1 MNTTQLYSPGA
12 GRRTVLLANLALLA
26 AYVIAGR
33 LGLLLALPPGYASPI
48 FLPAGIAL
56 AACAVGGMR
65 LLPAVALGSLCVNL
79 VPAWQGFGG
88 ITTAAVLGALSTGA
102 GATLQAWVGARL
114 FRRHIDPALG
124 SGRDVVR
131 FILLAAS
138 VTVISCTVSLSG
150 MLLAG
155 VLRSD
160 GLVGDWLAWWM
171 GDTIGVLLAAP
182 LTWIAIG
189 RPRALWERRRMLVG
203 LPLVLS
209 AAAFIAIYVQA
220 DKWESNQQLQ
230 TFRLKAQQ
238 TGDLLQAQFSE
249 HERFIYAMAKAL
261 NDPRRTLGADDFSN
275 LAHGYLD
282 QRPELL
288 SMGWLMPVAGADRG
302 AFESWARQHVAPS
315 FEIRERSLTGA
326 LRRSAPRPRYFPVT
340 FVEPAEGRDYVGL
353 DFLSED
359 QRRAALERAIQS
371 GQPTA
376 TAPLQFA
383 RTLPGH
389 GVLLLQTVYPNN
401 AQHQPVG
408 SLLIALQFD
417 AYLDQA
423 LKRSEFEHF
432 LVRFEDM
439 DDETP
444 GRTLR
449 DSLQRAPAAG
459 DFQHQLH
466 FGGRIYELTLAPTP
480 AYLQQQ
486 RGWQSWTVLTCGLL
500 LTGLLGTLMLLIS
513 GERARIQA
521 QVKDSTARLR
531 EREARLQAILNKA
544 ADAILTID
552 GDGLLMSANAA
563 AGRLFGYTPEQMT
576 RLRLERLIPVGVG
589 EADGLDAAGLLR
601 MIACGVTHDYTLT
614 GWRSDGSEFPLAIS
628 VSEVELPDEH
638 LFVAI
643 LHDLTEQ
650 RMAQERIHRLAHHDT
665 LTGLDN
671 RLSLNL
677 RLEQLL
683 AQTRRA
689 HGAAA
694 VLFIDLDHFKKIN
707 DTHGHQTGDLLLV
720 AVAQRL
726 RELLREVD
734 IIARLGGDEF
744 IVVASGGVT
753 PDDVSNIAVRIV
765 ESLTAPYD
773 LEGKSIHSGAS
784 VGVAMFPS
792 DGEDGSTLMR
802 HADTAMYAA
811 KSQGRG
817 NFQFFSAEMNVATHE
832 RLMLENRLWQ
842 ALEQD
847 EFELYLQPQVE
858 LATQRIIG
866 AEALLRWH
874 HPELG
879 MVGPDRFIPIAE
891 ESGLILPLGDW
902 VLKRATGL
910 LAAWRGT
917 PLAHLR
923 LAVNLSA
930 RQCHGAGL
938 LPHLDHLL
946 ASQGIDP
953 ALLELEITESAAM
966 QDPERSRALLVE
978 LRSRGIKVAIDDF
991 GTGYSS
997 LSYLKLFDID
1007 RIKIDRGFVKDI
1019 ETDPDD
1025 AVIVAATIAL
1035 AHSLGLGVVAEGVET
1050 EAQRDFLRAKQCDE
1064 AQGYLFARP
1073 MPAAQFEAMA
1083 AEESQRD
1090 RSIQPARLER
1100 SARAAT

>member
-1 MNTTQLYSPGA
+1 MNITQPHSPAAGA
-12 GRRTVLLANLALLA
+12 RQVALASLALLA
-26 AYVIAGR
+26 AYVVTGR

-56 AACAVGGMR
+56 ASCVVGGMR
-65 LLPAVALGSLCVNL
+65 LLPAVALGSLGVNL
-79 VPAWQGFGG
+79 IYPWLSATG
-88 ITTAAVLGALSTGA
+88 IAPPAVLGALSAAA
-102 GATLQAWVGARL
+102 GAALQAWLGAAL
-114 FRRHIDPALG
+114 FRRYIDPALG

-131 FILLAAS
+131 FVLLAAG
-138 VTVISCTVSLSG
+138 VTVTSCTVSLSG

-155 VLRSD
+155 VLQWDS
-160 GLVGDWLAWWM
+160 LVADWLAWWM
-171 GDTIGVLLAAP
+171 GDTIGILLAAP
-182 LTWIAIG
+182 LTWIVIG
-189 RPRALWERRRMLVG
+189 RPRALWERRRLLVG

-249 HERFIYAMAKAL
+249 HERFIFAMAKAL
-261 NDPRRTLGADDFSN
+261 NDPRRVLSADDFSN

-288 SMGWLMPVAGADRG
+288 SMGWLMPVPGPERAP
-302 AFESWARQHVAPS
+302 FEAWARAHVGPA
-315 FEIRERSLTGA
+315 FEIRERSLAGTF
-326 LRRSAPRPRYFPVT
+326 RPAGQRARYFPVT
-340 FVEPAEGRDYVGL
+340 FVEPAEARDYVGL

-359 QRRAALERAIQS
+359 LRRAALERAIQS

-376 TAPLQFA
+376 TAPLQFT
-383 RTLPGH
+383 RTLPGY
-389 GVLLLQTVYPNN
+389 GLLLLQTVYP
-401 AQHQPVG
+401 ASVTHQAVG

-432 LVRFEDM
+432 LVRFEDL
-439 DDETP
+439 DDDTP
-444 GRTLR
+444 GRAVR
-449 DSLQRAPAAG
+449 DTLQRAPAPG

-486 RGWQSWTVLTCGLL
+486 RGWQSWTVLTGGLL
-500 LTGLLGTLMLLIS
+500 LTGLLGTLMMLIS

-576 RLRLERLIPVGVG
+576 RLRLERLVPVGVG

-650 RMAQERIHRLAHHDT
+650 RVAQERIHRLAHHDT

-689 HGAAA
+689 HGTAA

-720 AVAQRL
+720 AVAERL
-726 RELLREVD
+726 RELMREVD

-744 IVVASGGVT
+744 IVVTSGTVT
-753 PDDVSNIAVRIV
+753 PDEVTHIAVRIV
-765 ESLTAPYD
+765 DSLTAPYP
-773 LEGKSIHSGAS
+773 LEGKTVHSGAS

-792 DGEDGSTLMR
+792 DGDDGGTLMR

-811 KSQGRG
+811 KGQGRG
-817 NFQFFSAEMNVATHE
+817 NFQFFSAAMNVATHE
-832 RLMLENRLWQ
+832 RLLLENRLWQ
-842 ALEQD
+842 ALEHD

-858 LATQRIIG
+858 LATRRVIG

-891 ESGLILPLGDW
+891 ESGLILPLGEW
-902 VLKRATGL
+902 VLRRATGL

-917 PLAHLR
+917 PLAALR

-938 LPHLDHLL
+938 LPLLDHLL
-946 ASQGIDP
+946 ASQGVDP

-1035 AHSLGLGVVAEGVET
+1035 AHSLGLAVVAEGVET
-1050 EAQRDFLRAKQCDE
+1050 EAQREFLRAKQCDE

-1073 MPAAQFEAMA
+1073 MPVARFEQMVEAGRASAA
-1083 AEESQRD
+1083 
-1090 RSIQPARLER
+1090 
-1100 SARAAT
+1100 

>member
-1 MNTTQLYSPGA
+1 MNNRSGSLRSLVLANVG
-12 GRRTVLLANLALLA
+12 LLAL
-26 AYVIAGR
+26 YFGSGR

-48 FLPAGIAL
+48 FLPAGLAL
-56 AACAVGGMR
+56 ACCVTGGAR
-65 LLPAVALGSLCVNL
+65 LLPAVALGALAVNL
-79 VPAWQGFGG
+79 VYPFLSAGG
-88 ITTAAVLGALSTGA
+88 VDAAALAGACCAAL
-102 GATLQAWVGARL
+102 GATLQAWAGSTL
-114 FRRHIDPALG
+114 FRRHIDPAIG

-131 FILLAAS
+131 FILLAAG
-138 VTVISCTVSLSG
+138 VTVISSTVSLTG
-150 MLLAG
+150 MGLLG
-155 VLRSD
+155 ILRWNT
-160 GLVGDWLAWWM
+160 LILDWLAWWM
-171 GDTIGVLLAAP
+171 GDTIGILLAAP
-182 LTWIAIG
+182 LTWIVIG
-189 RPRALWERRRMLVG
+189 RPRALWSRRRLLVG
-203 LPLVLS
+203 LPLLLS
-209 AAAFIAIYVQA
+209 AAAFIAIYLQA
-220 DKWESNQQLQ
+220 DRWENNQQLQ

-261 NDPRRTLGADDFSN
+261 NDPRRTLSADDFSN

-288 SMGWLMPVAGADRG
+288 SMAWLTPVAGNERA
-302 AFESWARQHVAPS
+302 AFEAWGRAQVTPR
-315 FEIRERSLTGA
+315 FEIRQRGADGA
-326 LRRSAPRPRYFPVT
+326 LHGAARRERYFVAT
-340 FVEPAEGRDYVGL
+340 FIEPEQNRVYQGL
-353 DFLSED
+353 DFLSD
-359 QRRAALERAIQS
+359 PPRRDALERAIQS

-376 TAPLQFA
+376 TAPLQLI
-383 RTLPGH
+383 RTQASAG
-389 GVLLLQTVYPNN
+389 LLLMQTVYPNN
-401 AQHQPVG
+401 NRHQAIG
-408 SLLIALQFD
+408 SLLISMQFD

-423 LKRSEFEHF
+423 LKRSEFGHF
-432 LVRFEDM
+432 LIRFEDM
-439 DDETP
+439 DDDGP
-444 GRTLR
+444 RRLVR
-449 DSLQRAPAAG
+449 DSLQRTPEPG
-459 DFQHQLH
+459 DFQRQLH

-500 LTGLLGTLMLLIS
+500 LTGLLGTLMMLIS

-544 ADAILTID
+544 ADAILTVD
-552 GDGLLMSANAA
+552 GAGLLMSANAA
-563 AGRLFGYTPEQMT
+563 AGRLFGYAPDNMT
-576 RLRLERLIPVGVG
+576 ALPLDRLIPVGVG
-589 EADGLDAAGLLR
+589 DAAGLDAPGLLR
-601 MIACGVTHDYTLT
+601 MIACGVTHEYELT
-614 GWRSDGSEFPLAIS
+614 GWRSDGNEFPLAMS

-650 RMAQERIHRLAHHDT
+650 QLAQERIHRLAHHDT

-677 RLEQLL
+677 RLDQLL

-689 HGAAA
+689 HGNAA

-726 RELLREVD
+726 QELLREVD
-734 IIARLGGDEF
+734 TIARLGGDEF
-744 IVVASGGVT
+744 IVVTSGSVT
-753 PDDVSNIAVRIV
+753 PDEASNIAVRIV
-765 ESLTAPYD
+765 DSLGAPYQ
-773 LEGKSIHSGAS
+773 LQGKTVHSGAS

-792 DGEDGSTLMR
+792 DGEDGSTLLR
-802 HADTAMYAA
+802 HADTAMYVA

-817 NFQFFSAEMNVATHE
+817 NFQFFSAAMNSATHE
-832 RLMLENRLWQ
+832 RLLLENRLWQ
-842 ALEQD
+842 ALEQN
-847 EFELYLQPQVE
+847 EFELYLQPQIA
-858 LATQRIIG
+858 LASGRIIG

-902 VLKRATGL
+902 VLQRASHL
-910 LAAWRGT
+910 LAAWRT
-917 PLAHLR
+917 PGLAHLR

-938 LPHLDHLL
+938 LPHLDRLL
-946 ASQGIDP
+946 AAHGIDP

-966 QDPERSRALLVE
+966 QDPERSRALLVQ

-997 LSYLKLFDID
+997 LSYLKLFEID

-1019 ETDPDD
+1019 ETDPND

-1050 EAQRDFLRAKQCDE
+1050 QAQRDFLGAKQCDE

-1073 MPAAQFEAMA
+1073 MPVAQFEAMVRA
-1083 AEESQRD
+1083 AEQTGDAVS
-1090 RSIQPARLER
+1090 PA
-1100 SARAAT
+1100 SAPPAPGP

>member
-1 MNTTQLYSPGA
+1 MKLFGA
-12 GRRTVLLANLALLA
+12 LRLNNRSSRWLTLLSANLVLWAVYFLT
-26 AYVIAGR
+26 GR

-48 FLPAGIAL
+48 FLPAGLAL
-56 AACAVGGMR
+56 AACVVGGAR
-65 LLPAVALGSLCVNL
+65 LLPAVALGSLTVNL
-79 VPAWQGFGG
+79 VYPYLSPGGVSSHDVLAACAPAVG
-88 ITTAAVLGALSTGA
+88 AA
-102 GATLQAWVGARL
+102 LQAWVGSTL
-114 FRRHIDPALG
+114 FRRYIDQTIG

-131 FILLAAS
+131 FILLAAC
-138 VTVISCTVSLSG
+138 VTLVSSTVSVSG
-150 MLLAG
+150 LMAFGILQRDTIAT
-155 VLRSD
+155 
-160 GLVGDWLAWWM
+160 DWLAWWM
-171 GDTIGVLLAAP
+171 GDTIGILLAAP
-182 LTWIAIG
+182 LTWIFIG
-189 RPRALWERRRMLVG
+189 RPRALWARRRMLVG

-209 AAAFIAIYVQA
+209 AAAFIAIYLQA
-220 DKWESNQQLQ
+220 DRWESNQQMQ

-261 NDPRRTLGADDFSN
+261 NDPRRSINAEDFGN

-282 QRPELL
+282 QRPELM
-288 SMGWLMPVAGADRG
+288 SMAWLTPVAGSERG
-302 AFESWARQHVAPS
+302 AFEAWARQHVAPDYA
-315 FEIRERSLTGA
+315 IRERNDAGDFKTTGE
-326 LRRSAPRPRYFPVT
+326 RERYFVST
-340 FVEPAEGRDYVGL
+340 FIEPNVSRLYLGL
-353 DFLSED
+353 DFLHD
-359 QRRAALERAIQS
+359 PQRRAALERAIQS

-376 TAPLQFA
+376 TAPLQLVPGA
-383 RTLPGH
+383 RSTGL
-389 GVLLLQTVYPNN
+389 LLLQTVYPPNSP
-401 AQHQPVG
+401 HQAIG
-408 SLLIALQFD
+408 SLLISMQFD
-417 AYLDQA
+417 AYLNQA
-423 LKRSEFEHF
+423 LKRSEFPHF
-432 LVRFEDM
+432 LLRFEDT
-439 DDETP
+439 DDDGPRRVVQDT
-444 GRTLR
+444 
-449 DSLQRAPAAG
+449 LQRSVEEG
-459 DFQHQLH
+459 DFQRQLH

-500 LTGLLGTLMLLIS
+500 LTGLLGTLMMLIS

-521 QVKDSTARLR
+521 EVKDSTSRLR
-531 EREARLQAILNKA
+531 QREARLQAILNKA

-552 GDGLLMSANAA
+552 SNGALMSANAA
-563 AGRLFGYTPEQMT
+563 AGRLFGYAPEKMAALPLDT
-576 RLRLERLIPVGVG
+576 LIPVGVG
-589 EADGLDAAGLLR
+589 EAAGLDAAGLLR
-601 MIACGVTHDYTLT
+601 MIACGVTHEYELP
-614 GWRSDGSEFPLAIS
+614 GWRSDGSEFPLAMS

-650 RMAQERIHRLAHHDT
+650 HLAQERIHRLAHHDT
-665 LTGLDN
+665 LTGLAN

-683 AQTRRA
+683 AQTRR
-689 HGAAA
+689 GGGMAA

-707 DTHGHQTGDLLLV
+707 DTHGHETGDMLLI
-720 AVAQRL
+720 AVSQRL
-726 RELLREVD
+726 QELLREVD
-734 IIARLGGDEF
+734 TIARLGGDEF
-744 IVVASGGVT
+744 IVVTDGSVT
-753 PDDVSNIAVRIV
+753 PDDASNIAVRIV
-765 ESLTAPYD
+765 DALTAPYH
-773 LEGKSIHSGAS
+773 LNGKTVHSGAS
-784 VGVAMFPS
+784 VGVAMFPT
-792 DGEDGSTLMR
+792 DGEDAGTLMR

-817 NFQFFSAEMNVATHE
+817 NFQFFSEEMNSATHE

-842 ALEQD
+842 ALEQN

-902 VLKRATGL
+902 VLQRACTL
-910 LAAWRGT
+910 LHAWRAPG
-917 PLAHLR
+917 LSHLR

-930 RQCHGAGL
+930 RQCHGPGL
-938 LPHLDHLL
+938 LPHLDRMLH
-946 ASQGIDP
+946 SHGIDP

-966 QDPERSRALLVE
+966 QDPERSRALLIE

-997 LSYLKLFDID
+997 LSYLKLFEID

-1019 ETDPDD
+1019 ESDPDD

-1035 AHSLGLGVVAEGVET
+1035 AHSLGLEVIAEGVET
-1050 EAQRDFLRAKQCDE
+1050 QAQRDFLRAKQCDE

-1073 MPAAQFEAMA
+1073 MPVAQFEAMVLA
-1083 AEESQRD
+1083 AN
-1090 RSIQPARLER
+1090 
-1100 SARAAT
+1100 AAAA

>member
-1 MNTTQLYSPGA
+1 LNNRS
-12 GRRTVLLANLALLA
+12 GRWPILLLANLGLWA
-26 AYVIAGR
+26 AYFLAGR
-33 LGLLLALPPGYASPI
+33 LGLLLSLPPSYASPI
-48 FLPAGIAL
+48 FLPAGIGL
-56 AACAVGGMR
+56 AACVIGGSR
-65 LLPAVALGSLCVNL
+65 LLPAVAIGSLSVNL
-79 VPAWQGFGG
+79 VYPALSATG
-88 ITTAAVLGALSTGA
+88 ITPLALLAACAPAVGAA
-102 GATLQAWVGARL
+102 LQAWCGSVL
-114 FRRHIDPALG
+114 FRRYIDPAIG
-124 SGRDVVR
+124 SGRDVVG
-131 FILLAAS
+131 FILLAVS
-138 VTVISCTVSLSG
+138 VTVVSSTVSLAG
-150 MLLAG
+150 MAALGILSWSSIG
-155 VLRSD
+155 V
-160 GLVGDWLAWWM
+160 DWLAWWM
-171 GDTIGVLLAAP
+171 GDTIGILLAAP
-182 LTWIAIG
+182 LTWIVIG
-189 RPRALWERRRMLVG
+189 RPRALWARRRTLVG
-203 LPLVLS
+203 LPLLLS
-209 AAAFIAIYVQA
+209 AAAFIAIYLQA
-220 DKWESNQQLQ
+220 DRWENNQQLQ
-230 TFRLKAQQ
+230 AFRLKAQQ

-249 HERFIYAMAKAL
+249 HERFLFAMAKAL
-261 NDPRRTLGADDFSN
+261 NDPRRSLNADDFGN

-288 SMGWLMPVAGADRG
+288 SMAWLMPVEGAERPAFEAWARRSGATDFQIRQRVDAGAFLP
-302 AFESWARQHVAPS
+302 AEQ
-315 FEIRERSLTGA
+315 RERYFVSTFIEP
-326 LRRSAPRPRYFPVT
+326 LRSRAYL
-340 FVEPAEGRDYVGL
+340 GL
-353 DFLSED
+353 DFLHD
-359 QRRAALERAIQS
+359 PQRRAALERAIQS

-376 TAPLQFA
+376 TPPLQLISQ
-383 RTLPGH
+383 RSGPGL
-389 GVLLLQTVYPNN
+389 LLLQMVSPNN
-401 AQHQPVG
+401 NRRQAIG
-408 SLLIALQFD
+408 ALLISMQFD
-417 AYLDQA
+417 ANLEQA
-423 LKRSEFEHF
+423 LKRSEFGHF

-439 DDETP
+439 DDDSA
-444 GRTLR
+444 RSVVHDTLR
-449 DSLQRAPAAG
+449 RPATPA
-459 DFQHQLH
+459 DFQRQLH

-500 LTGLLGTLMLLIS
+500 LTGLLGALMMLIS
-513 GERARIQA
+513 GERARIQG

-552 GDGLLMSANAA
+552 GDGVLMSANAA
-563 AGRLFGYTPEQMT
+563 AGRLFGYAPEKMT
-576 RLRLERLIPVGVG
+576 ALKLDSLIPVGIG
-589 EADGLDAAGLLR
+589 EAAGLDAAGLLR
-601 MIACGVTHDYTLT
+601 MIACGVTHEYEIP
-614 GWRSDGSEFPLAIS
+614 GWRSDGSEFPLAMS

-650 RMAQERIHRLAHHDT
+650 HLAQEHIHRLAHHDT
-665 LTGLDN
+665 LTGLAN

-689 HGAAA
+689 GGAAA

-726 RELLREVD
+726 QELLREVD
-734 IIARLGGDEF
+734 TIARLGGDEF
-744 IVVASGGVT
+744 IVVTSGTVT
-753 PDDVSNIAVRIV
+753 PDEASNIAVRIV
-765 ESLTAPYD
+765 DALGAPYQ
-773 LEGKSIHSGAS
+773 LQGKTVHSGAS

-792 DGEDGSTLMR
+792 DGDDGSTLMR

-817 NFQFFSAEMNVATHE
+817 NFQFFSAAMNAATHE
-832 RLMLENRLWQ
+832 RLLLENRLWQ
-842 ALEQD
+842 ALEQN

-902 VLKRATGL
+902 VLQRACAM
-910 LAAWRGT
+910 LASWRT
-917 PLAHLR
+917 PELAHLR

-930 RQCHGAGL
+930 RQCHGPGL
-938 LPHLDHLL
+938 LPQLDRLL
-946 ASQGIDP
+946 QAHGIEP

-997 LSYLKLFDID
+997 LSYLKLFEID

-1019 ETDPDD
+1019 ESDPND

-1035 AHSLGLGVVAEGVET
+1035 AHSLGLAVVAEGVET

-1073 MPAAQFEAMA
+1073 MPVAQFEAMV
-1083 AEESQRD
+1083 
-1090 RSIQPARLER
+1090 RS
-1100 SARAAT
+1100 

>member
-1 MNTTQLYSPGA
+1 LNHRS
-12 GRRTVLLANLALLA
+12 GRWPLLLLANLGLWA
-26 AYVIAGR
+26 AYFLTGR
-33 LGLLLALPPGYASPI
+33 LGLLLSLPPSYASPI
-48 FLPAGIAL
+48 FLPAGIGL
-56 AACAVGGMR
+56 AACVIGGAR
-65 LLPAVALGSLCVNL
+65 LLPAVALGSLSVNL
-79 VPAWQGFGG
+79 VYPALSAAG
-88 ITTAAVLGALSTGA
+88 ITPLALLAACAPAVGAA
-102 GATLQAWVGARL
+102 LQAWCGSVL
-114 FRRHIDPALG
+114 FRRYIDPAIG
-124 SGRDVVR
+124 SGRDVVG
-131 FILLAAS
+131 FILLA
-138 VTVISCTVSLSG
+138 VTITVVSSTVSLAG
-150 MLLAG
+150 MG
-155 VLRSD
+155 VLGILSWSTI
-160 GLVGDWLAWWM
+160 GIDWLAWWM
-171 GDTIGVLLAAP
+171 GDTIGILLAAP
-182 LTWIAIG
+182 LTWIVIG
-189 RPRALWERRRMLVG
+189 RPRALWARRRTLVG
-203 LPLVLS
+203 LPLLLS
-209 AAAFIAIYVQA
+209 AAAFIAIYLQA
-220 DKWESNQQLQ
+220 DRWENNQQLQ
-230 TFRLKAQQ
+230 AFRLKAQQ

-249 HERFIYAMAKAL
+249 HERFLFAMAKAL
-261 NDPRRTLGADDFSN
+261 NDPRRALNADDFGN

-288 SMGWLMPVAGADRG
+288 SMAWLMPVEGAARPAFEAWARRSGAADFQIRQRVGAGAFVP
-302 AFESWARQHVAPS
+302 AEP
-315 FEIRERSLTGA
+315 RERYFVSTFIEP
-326 LRRSAPRPRYFPVT
+326 LRARAYL
-340 FVEPAEGRDYVGL
+340 GL
-353 DFLSED
+353 DFLHD
-359 QRRAALERAIQS
+359 PQRRAALERAIQS

-376 TAPLQFA
+376 TAPLQLISQRA
-383 RTLPGH
+383 GAGL
-389 GVLLLQTVYPNN
+389 LLLQMVYPNN
-401 AQHQPVG
+401 SPRQAIG
-408 SLLIALQFD
+408 ALLISMQFG
-417 AYLDQA
+417 ANLEQA
-423 LKRSEFEHF
+423 LKRSEFGHF

-439 DDETP
+439 DDDSA
-444 GRTLR
+444 RRVVHDTLR
-449 DSLQRAPAAG
+449 RPATPA
-459 DFQHQLH
+459 DFQRQLH

-500 LTGLLGTLMLLIS
+500 LTGLLGALMLLIS
-513 GERARIQA
+513 GERARIQG

-552 GDGLLMSANAA
+552 GDGVLMSANAA
-563 AGRLFGYTPEQMT
+563 AGRLFGYAPEKMT
-576 RLRLERLIPVGVG
+576 ALKLDSLLPVGVG
-589 EADGLDAAGLLR
+589 EAAGLDAAGLLR
-601 MIACGVTHDYTLT
+601 MIACGVTHEYEIP
-614 GWRSDGSEFPLAIS
+614 GWRSDGSEFPLAMS

-650 RMAQERIHRLAHHDT
+650 HLAQQHIHRLAHHDT
-665 LTGLDN
+665 LTGLAN

-689 HGAAA
+689 GGAAA

-726 RELLREVD
+726 QELLREVD
-734 IIARLGGDEF
+734 TIARLGGDEF
-744 IVVASGGVT
+744 IVVTSGTVT
-753 PDDVSNIAVRIV
+753 PDEASNIAVRIV
-765 ESLTAPYD
+765 DALGAPYQ
-773 LEGKSIHSGAS
+773 LQGKTVHSGAS

-792 DGEDGSTLMR
+792 DGDDGSTLMR

-817 NFQFFSAEMNVATHE
+817 NFQFFSAAMNAATHE
-832 RLMLENRLWQ
+832 RLLLENRLWQ
-842 ALEQD
+842 ALEQN

-902 VLKRATGL
+902 VLQRACAM
-910 LAAWRGT
+910 LASWRT
-917 PLAHLR
+917 PALAHLR

-930 RQCHGAGL
+930 RQCHGPGL
-938 LPHLDHLL
+938 LPQLDRLL
-946 ASQGIDP
+946 QAHGIEP

-997 LSYLKLFDID
+997 LSYLKLFEID

-1019 ETDPDD
+1019 ESDPND

-1035 AHSLGLGVVAEGVET
+1035 AHSLGLAVVAEGVET

-1073 MPAAQFEAMA
+1073 MPVAQFEAMV
-1083 AEESQRD
+1083 RG
-1090 RSIQPARLER
+1090 
-1100 SARAAT
+1100 

>member
-1 MNTTQLYSPGA
+1 MNTTQPNPPGA
-12 GRRTVLLANLALLA
+12 GRRTVVMANLALLA
-26 AYVIAGR
+26 AYVVAGR
-33 LGLLLALPPGYASPI
+33 LGLLLALPPAYVSPI
-48 FLPAGIAL
+48 FLPAGLAL
-56 AACAVGGMR
+56 AACAVGGAR
-65 LLPAVALGSLCVNL
+65 LLPAVALGALWVGL
-79 VPAWQGFGG
+79 IPAYLSAAG
-88 ITTAAVLGALSTGA
+88 IGAQAVAAALWITA
-102 GATLQAWVGARL
+102 GATLQAAIGANL
-114 FRRHIDPALG
+114 FRRHIDPAIG
-124 SGRDVVR
+124 SGRDVAR
-131 FILLAAS
+131 FILLAVG
-138 VTVISCTVSLSG
+138 VTVISCTVALSG
-150 MLLAG
+150 EVFAG

-160 GLVGDWLAWWM
+160 GMAANWLAWWM
-171 GDTIGVLLAAP
+171 GDTIGILLGAP
-182 LTWIAIG
+182 LTWIVIG
-189 RPRALWERRRMLVG
+189 RPHALWSRRRMLVG
-203 LPLVLS
+203 LPLALS
-209 AAAFIAIYVQA
+209 AAAVIAIYLQA

-238 TGDLLQAQFSE
+238 TGDLLQSQFSE
-249 HERFIYAMAKAL
+249 HERFVYAMAKAL
-261 NDPRRTLGADDFSN
+261 NDPRRVISADDFSN

-288 SMGWLMPVAGADRG
+288 SMAWLMPVDGTERP
-302 AFESWARQHVAPS
+302 AFEAWARQNVHPA
-315 FEIRERSLTGA
+315 FEIRERSPAGA
-326 LRRSAPRPRYFPVT
+326 LRAAAARPRYFPVT
-340 FVEPAEGRDYVGL
+340 FVEPPEGRDYVGL

-359 QRRAALERAIQS
+359 LRRAALERAIQS
-371 GQPTA
+371 GQPT
-376 TAPLQFA
+376 TTPPVQFP
-383 RTLPGH
+383 RTLPGY
-389 GVLLLQTVYPNN
+389 GLLLMQTVYPNH
-401 AQHQPVG
+401 ALHRPIG
-408 SLLIALQFD
+408 TLLIALQFD
-417 AYLDQA
+417 AYIDQA

-432 LVRFEDM
+432 LVRFEDL
-439 DDETP
+439 DDDTP
-444 GRTLR
+444 GRMLR
-449 DSLQRAPAAG
+449 DSLLRAAVPA

-480 AYLQQQ
+480 AYLRQQ

-500 LTGLLGTLMLLIS
+500 LTGLLGTLMMLIS

-552 GDGLLMSANAA
+552 GDGLVMSANAA

-576 RLRLERLIPVGVG
+576 RLRLERLIPVGIG

-601 MIACGVTHDYTLT
+601 MIACGVAHDYKLT
-614 GWRSDGSEFPLAIS
+614 GWRSDGGEFPLAIS

-650 RMAQERIHRLAHHDT
+650 QMAQERIHRLAHHDT

-720 AVAQRL
+720 AVAGRL
-726 RELLREVD
+726 RELMREVD

-744 IVVASGGVT
+744 IVVTSGTVT

-765 ESLTAPYD
+765 ESLTAPYQ
-773 LEGKSIHSGAS
+773 LEGKTIHSGAS

-792 DGEDGSTLMR
+792 DGDDGGTLMR

-842 ALEQD
+842 ALEQN

-858 LATQRIIG
+858 LATQSIIG

-891 ESGLILPLGDW
+891 ESGLIMPLGDW
-902 VLKRATGL
+902 VLQRATAL
-910 LAAWRGT
+910 LAAWRQ
-917 PLAHLR
+917 PHLAQLSHLR

-930 RQCHGAGL
+930 RQCHGAALLPLLDGL
-938 LPHLDHLL
+938 LH
-946 ASQGIDP
+946 SQGIDP

-997 LSYLKLFDID
+997 LSYLKLFEID

-1019 ETDPDD
+1019 ESDPDD

-1073 MPAAQFEAMA
+1073 MPAAQFEAMVLD
-1083 AEESQRD
+1083 EQR
-1090 RSIQPARLER
+1090 RTP
-1100 SARAAT
+1100 RAAVVEGAN

>member
-1 MNTTQLYSPGA
+1 MFSYTIVRTHRTFGA
-12 GRRTVLLANLALLA
+12 LRLNNRSGRWPTLLLANLALWAVYFL
-26 AYVIAGR
+26 AGR

-56 AACAVGGMR
+56 AACVVGGAR
-65 LLPAVALGSLCVNL
+65 LLPAVALGSLTVNL
-79 VPAWQGFGG
+79 VMPVLSHDG
-88 ITTAAVLGALSTGA
+88 ITRLAVLGACAPAVGA
-102 GATLQAWVGARL
+102 ALQAWVGSTL
-114 FRRHIDPALG
+114 FNRYIDQAIG

-138 VTVISCTVSLSG
+138 VTLVSSTLSLSG
-150 MLLAG
+150 MLLLGILQRAT
-155 VLRSD
+155 LAN
-160 GLVGDWLAWWM
+160 DWLAWWM
-171 GDTIGVLLAAP
+171 GDTIGILLAAP
-182 LTWIAIG
+182 LSWIVIG
-189 RPRALWERRRMLVG
+189 RPRTLWARRRTLVG

-209 AAAFIAIYVQA
+209 AAAFIAIYLQA
-220 DKWESNQQLQ
+220 DRWENNQQLQ

-261 NDPRRTLGADDFSN
+261 NDPRRTINADDFRN

-288 SMGWLMPVAGADRG
+288 SMGWLMPVARSERH
-302 AFESWARQHVAPS
+302 AFEAWARQQIDPGFA
-315 FEIRERSLTGA
+315 IREID
-326 LRRSAPRPRYFPVT
+326 RPGYTLKAAGQRERYFAVT
-340 FVEPAEGRDYVGL
+340 FVEPGAARDYIGL
-353 DFLSED
+353 DFLSE
-359 QRRAALERAIQS
+359 RRRRDVLERAIQS

-376 TAPLQFA
+376 SAPLQFA
-383 RTLPGH
+383 RTLPGT
-389 GVLLLQTVYPNN
+389 GLLLVQTVHPTNN
-401 AQHQPVG
+401 HQQAVG
-408 SLLIALQFD
+408 ALLIAMQFE

-423 LKRSEFEHF
+423 LRRSEFPHF
-432 LVRFEDM
+432 LLRFEDT
-439 DDETP
+439 DDDQRRVVQDTL
-444 GRTLR
+444 GRP
-449 DSLQRAPAAG
+449 LQPG
-459 DFQHQLH
+459 DFQRQLH

-500 LTGLLGTLMLLIS
+500 LTGLLGTLMMLIS

-521 QVKDSTARLR
+521 EVKDSTSRLR
-531 EREARLQAILNKA
+531 QREARLQAILNKA

-552 GDGLLMSANAA
+552 SNGVLMSANAA
-563 AGRLFGYTPEQMT
+563 AGRLFGYAPEKMSA
-576 RLRLERLIPVGVG
+576 LPLDKLIPVGVG
-589 EADGLDAAGLLR
+589 EAAGLDAAGLLR
-601 MIACGVTHDYTLT
+601 MIACGVTHEYELP
-614 GWRSDGSEFPLAIS
+614 GWRSDGSEFPLAMS

-650 RMAQERIHRLAHHDT
+650 HLAQERIHRLAHHDT
-665 LTGLDN
+665 LTGLAN

-683 AQTRRA
+683 AQTRRGGG
-689 HGAAA
+689 HAA

-707 DTHGHQTGDLLLV
+707 DTHGHATGDLLLV

-726 RELLREVD
+726 QELLREVD
-734 IIARLGGDEF
+734 TIARLGGDEF
-744 IVVASGGVT
+744 IVVTDGAVT
-753 PDDVSNIAVRIV
+753 PDDASNIAVRIV
-765 ESLTAPYD
+765 DALSAPYH
-773 LEGKSIHSGAS
+773 LQGKTVHSGAS
-784 VGVAMFPS
+784 VGVAMFPT
-792 DGEDGSTLMR
+792 DGEDAGTLMR

-817 NFQFFSAEMNVATHE
+817 NFQFFSEAMNTATHE

-842 ALEQD
+842 ALEQN
-847 EFELYLQPQVE
+847 EFELYLQPQVA

-902 VLKRATGL
+902 VLQRACSL
-910 LAAWRGT
+910 LHSWRT
-917 PLAHLR
+917 PELSHLR

-930 RQCHGAGL
+930 RQCHGPGL
-938 LPHLDHLL
+938 LPHLDRMLH
-946 ASQGIDP
+946 SHGIDP

-997 LSYLKLFDID
+997 LSYLKLFELD

-1019 ETDPDD
+1019 ESDPDD
-1025 AVIVAATIAL
+1025 AVIVAATIGL
-1035 AHSLGLGVVAEGVET
+1035 AHSLGLEVIAEGVET
-1050 EAQRDFLRAKQCDE
+1050 QAQRDFLRSKQCDE

-1073 MPAAQFEAMA
+1073 MPVAQFEAMV
-1083 AEESQRD
+1083 
-1090 RSIQPARLER
+1090 R
-1100 SARAAT
+1100 SANTAAA

>member
-1 MNTTQLYSPGA
+1 LNNRS
-12 GRRTVLLANLALLA
+12 GRWPILLLANLGLLA
-26 AYVIAGR
+26 AYFLAGR
-33 LGLLLALPPGYASPI
+33 LGLLLALPPSYATPI

-56 AACAVGGMR
+56 AACVVGGAR
-65 LLPAVALGSLCVNL
+65 LLPAVALGSFSVNMVFPML
-79 VPAWQGFGG
+79 SPGGVTTLSLLSACAPA
-88 ITTAAVLGALSTGA
+88 LGAA
-102 GATLQAWVGARL
+102 LQAWAGSVL
-114 FRRHIDPALG
+114 FRRYIDQAIG
-124 SGRDVVR
+124 SGRDVAG
-131 FILLAAS
+131 FILLALG
-138 VTVISCTVSLSG
+138 VTVVSSTVSLAG
-150 MLLAG
+150 MGALGILSWNS
-155 VLRSD
+155 V
-160 GLVGDWLAWWM
+160 GLDWLAWWM
-171 GDTIGVLLAAP
+171 GDTIGILLAAP
-182 LTWIAIG
+182 LTWIVIG
-189 RPRALWERRRMLVG
+189 RPRALWARRRTLVG
-203 LPLVLS
+203 LPLLLS
-209 AAAFIAIYVQA
+209 TGAFIAIYLQA
-220 DKWESNQQLQ
+220 DRWESNQQLQ
-230 TFRLKAQQ
+230 AFRLKAQQ
-238 TGDLLQAQFSE
+238 TGDLLQSQFSE
-249 HERFIYAMAKAL
+249 HERFVFAMAKAL
-261 NDPRRTLGADDFSN
+261 NDPRRALNAEDFGN

-288 SMGWLMPVAGADRG
+288 SMAWLTPVAGADRP
-302 AFESWARQHVAPS
+302 AFEAWARRNSAPD
-315 FEIRERSLTGA
+315 FQIRQRVGGGKFVPAEQRER
-326 LRRSAPRPRYFPVT
+326 YFVST
-340 FVEPAEGRDYVGL
+340 FVEPERSRPYLGL
-353 DFLSED
+353 DFLFD
-359 QRRAALERAIQS
+359 PPRRGALERAIQS

-376 TAPLQFA
+376 TPPLQLISDHA
-383 RTLPGH
+383 GPGL
-389 GVLLLQTVYPNN
+389 LLLQSVYPNN
-401 AQHQPVG
+401 NRQQAVG
-408 SLLIALQFD
+408 ALLISMQFEV
-417 AYLDQA
+417 YLEQA
-423 LKRSEFEHF
+423 LKRSEFGHF

-439 DDETP
+439 DDDSA
-444 GRTLR
+444 RRVVHDTLR
-449 DSLQRAPAAG
+449 RAPAAA
-459 DFQHQLH
+459 DFQRQLH

-486 RGWQSWTVLTCGLL
+486 RGWQSWTVLTGGLL
-500 LTGLLGTLMLLIS
+500 LTGLLGALMMLIS

-552 GDGLLMSANAA
+552 GDGVLLSANAA
-563 AGRLFGYTPEQMT
+563 AGRLFGYAPDRMT
-576 RLRLERLIPVGVG
+576 ALRIDKLIPVGIG
-589 EADGLDAAGLLR
+589 EAAGLDAAGLLR
-601 MIACGVTHDYTLT
+601 MIACGVTHEYEIP
-614 GWRSDGSEFPLAIS
+614 GWRSDGSEFPLAMS

-650 RMAQERIHRLAHHDT
+650 HLAQEHIHRLAHHDT
-665 LTGLDN
+665 LTGLAN

-689 HGAAA
+689 NGAAA
-694 VLFIDLDHFKKIN
+694 LLFIDLDHFKKIN

-726 RELLREVD
+726 QELLREVD
-734 IIARLGGDEF
+734 TIARLGGDEF
-744 IVVASGGVT
+744 IVVTSGTVT
-753 PDDVSNIAVRIV
+753 PDEASNIAVRIV
-765 ESLTAPYD
+765 DSLGAPYQ
-773 LEGKSIHSGAS
+773 LQGKTVHSGAS

-792 DGEDGSTLMR
+792 DGDDGSTLMR

-817 NFQFFSAEMNVATHE
+817 NFQFFSAAMNLATHE

-842 ALEQD
+842 ALEQN
-847 EFELYLQPQVE
+847 EFELYLQPQIE

-902 VLKRATGL
+902 VLQRACAMLASWRTPGL
-910 LAAWRGT
+910 E
-917 PLAHLR
+917 HLR

-930 RQCHGAGL
+930 RQCHGPGL
-938 LPHLDHLL
+938 LPQLDKLL
-946 ASQGIDP
+946 RDHGIDP

-966 QDPERSRALLVE
+966 QDPERSRALLNE

-997 LSYLKLFDID
+997 LSYLKLFEID

-1019 ETDPDD
+1019 ESDPND

-1050 EAQRDFLRAKQCDE
+1050 EAQRDFLRAKLCDE

-1073 MPAAQFEAMA
+1073 MPVAQFEQMV
-1083 AEESQRD
+1083 RG
-1090 RSIQPARLER
+1090 
-1100 SARAAT
+1100 

>member
-1 MNTTQLYSPGA
+1 MKLFGA
-12 GRRTVLLANLALLA
+12 LRLNNRSSRWLTLLFANLALWAVYLLT
-26 AYVIAGR
+26 GR

-48 FLPAGIAL
+48 FLPAGLAL
-56 AACAVGGMR
+56 AACVVGGAR
-65 LLPAVALGSLCVNL
+65 LLPAVALGSLTVNL
-79 VPAWQGFGG
+79 VYPYLSPAGV
-88 ITTAAVLGALSTGA
+88 TSHDVLGACAPAFGA
-102 GATLQAWVGARL
+102 ALQAWVGCTL
-114 FRRHIDPALG
+114 FRRYIDQTIG

-131 FILLAAS
+131 FILLAAC
-138 VTVISCTVSLSG
+138 VTLVSSTVSVSG
-150 MLLAG
+150 LMAFGILQRDTIAT
-155 VLRSD
+155 
-160 GLVGDWLAWWM
+160 DWLAWWM
-171 GDTIGVLLAAP
+171 GDTIGILLAAP
-182 LTWIAIG
+182 LTWIFIG
-189 RPRALWERRRMLVG
+189 RPRALWARRRMLVG

-209 AAAFIAIYVQA
+209 AAAFIAIYLQA
-220 DKWESNQQLQ
+220 DRWESSQQLQ

-261 NDPRRTLGADDFSN
+261 NDPRRSINAEDFGN

-282 QRPELL
+282 QRPELM
-288 SMGWLMPVAGADRG
+288 SMAWLTPVAGSERG
-302 AFESWARQHVAPS
+302 AFEAWARQHVAPDYT
-315 FEIRERSLTGA
+315 IRERNGA
-326 LRRSAPRPRYFPVT
+326 GDFKPAGERERYFVST
-340 FVEPAEGRDYVGL
+340 FIEPNVSRLYLGL
-353 DFLSED
+353 DFLHD
-359 QRRAALERAIQS
+359 PQRRAALERAIQS

-376 TAPLQFA
+376 TAPLQLVPGA
-383 RTLPGH
+383 RSTGL
-389 GVLLLQTVYPNN
+389 LLLQTVYPPNSP
-401 AQHQPVG
+401 HQAIG
-408 SLLIALQFD
+408 SLLISMQFD
-417 AYLDQA
+417 AYLNQA
-423 LKRSEFEHF
+423 LKRSEFPHF
-432 LVRFEDM
+432 LLRFEDT
-439 DDETP
+439 DDDGPRRVVQDT
-444 GRTLR
+444 
-449 DSLQRAPAAG
+449 LQRSVEEG
-459 DFQHQLH
+459 DFQRQLH

-500 LTGLLGTLMLLIS
+500 LTGLLGTLMMLIS

-521 QVKDSTARLR
+521 EVKDSTSRLR
-531 EREARLQAILNKA
+531 QREARLQAILNKA

-552 GDGLLMSANAA
+552 SNGALMSANAA
-563 AGRLFGYTPEQMT
+563 AGRLFGYSPEKMAALPLDT
-576 RLRLERLIPVGVG
+576 LIPVGVG
-589 EADGLDAAGLLR
+589 EAAGLDAAGLLR
-601 MIACGVTHDYTLT
+601 MIACGVTHEYELP
-614 GWRSDGSEFPLAIS
+614 GWRSDGSEFPLAMS

-650 RMAQERIHRLAHHDT
+650 HLAQERIHLLAHHDT
-665 LTGLDN
+665 LTGLAN

-683 AQTRRA
+683 AQTRR
-689 HGAAA
+689 GGGMAA

-707 DTHGHQTGDLLLV
+707 DTHGHETGDMLLI
-720 AVAQRL
+720 AVSQRL
-726 RELLREVD
+726 QELLREVD
-734 IIARLGGDEF
+734 TIARLGGDEF
-744 IVVASGGVT
+744 IVVTDGSVT
-753 PDDVSNIAVRIV
+753 PDDASNIAVRIV
-765 ESLTAPYD
+765 DALTAPYH
-773 LEGKSIHSGAS
+773 LNGKTVHSGAS
-784 VGVAMFPS
+784 VGVAMFPT
-792 DGEDGSTLMR
+792 DGEDAGTLMR

-817 NFQFFSAEMNVATHE
+817 NFQFFSEEMNSATHE

-842 ALEQD
+842 ALEQN

-902 VLKRATGL
+902 VLQRACTL
-910 LAAWRGT
+910 LHAWRAPG
-917 PLAHLR
+917 LSHLR

-930 RQCHGAGL
+930 RQCHGPGL
-938 LPHLDHLL
+938 LPHLDRMLH
-946 ASQGIDP
+946 SHGIDP

-966 QDPERSRALLVE
+966 QDPERSRALLIE

-997 LSYLKLFDID
+997 LSYLKLFEID

-1019 ETDPDD
+1019 ESDPDD

-1035 AHSLGLGVVAEGVET
+1035 AHSLGLEVIAEGVET
-1050 EAQRDFLRAKQCDE
+1050 QAQRDFLRAKQCDE

-1073 MPAAQFEAMA
+1073 MPVAQFEAMVLA
-1083 AEESQRD
+1083 AN
-1090 RSIQPARLER
+1090 
-1100 SARAAT
+1100 AAAA

>member
-1 MNTTQLYSPGA
+1 MNTTQLNSPGT
-12 GRRTVLLANLALLA
+12 GRRAMVLANLALLA
-26 AYVIAGR
+26 AYVVAGR
-33 LGLLLALPPGYASPI
+33 LGLLLALPPAFVSPI

-56 AACAVGGMR
+56 AACAVGGAR
-65 LLPAVALGSLCVNL
+65 LLPAVALGALWVAL
-79 VPAWQGFGG
+79 IPALQSAPG
-88 ITTAAVLGALSTGA
+88 IDMNAIIAALWVAA
-102 GATLQAWVGARL
+102 GATLQAAIGSDL
-114 FRRHIDPALG
+114 FRRYIDPALG
-124 SGRDVVR
+124 SGRDVAR
-131 FILLAAS
+131 FIMLAVG
-138 VTVISCTVSLSG
+138 VTVISCTISLSG
-150 MLLAG
+150 EVFAG
-155 VLRSD
+155 ALRSD
-160 GLVGDWLAWWM
+160 GMAANWLAWWM
-171 GDTIGVLLAAP
+171 GDTIGILLAAP
-182 LTWIAIG
+182 LTWIAVG
-189 RPRALWERRRMLVG
+189 HPRALWSRRRLLVG

-209 AAAFIAIYVQA
+209 AAAVIAIYLQA

-238 TGDLLQAQFSE
+238 TGDLLQSQFSE
-249 HERFIYAMAKAL
+249 HERFIFAMAKAL
-261 NDPRRTLGADDFSN
+261 NDPRRVISADDFGN

-288 SMGWLMPVAGADRG
+288 SMAWLMPVDGEARP
-302 AFESWARQHVAPS
+302 AFEAWARQHVQPN
-315 FEIRERSLTGA
+315 FEIRERSLA
-326 LRRSAPRPRYFPVT
+326 SAMRTAGERARYFPVT

-353 DFLSED
+353 DFLSEAL
-359 QRRAALERAIQS
+359 RRGALERAIQS
-371 GQPTA
+371 GQPTT
-376 TAPLQFA
+376 TAPVQFA
-383 RTLPGH
+383 RTLPGY
-389 GVLLLQTVYPNN
+389 GLLLMQTVYPNH
-401 AQHQPVG
+401 AQHQPIG
-408 SLLIALQFD
+408 TLLIAMRFD
-417 AYLDQA
+417 TYIDQA
-423 LKRSEFEHF
+423 LKRSEFDHF
-432 LVRFEDM
+432 LVRFEDL
-439 DDETP
+439 DDDNP
-444 GRTLR
+444 GRMLR
-449 DSLQRAPAAG
+449 DSLRRAPGPA

-500 LTGLLGTLMLLIS
+500 LTGLLGTLMMLIS

-552 GDGLLMSANAA
+552 GDGLVMSANAA

-601 MIACGVTHDYTLT
+601 MIACGVTHDYKLT
-614 GWRSDGSEFPLAIS
+614 GWRSDGGEFPLAIS

-650 RMAQERIHRLAHHDT
+650 QMAQERIHRLAHHDT

-677 RLEQLL
+677 RLDQLL

-707 DTHGHQTGDLLLV
+707 DTHGLQTGDLLLV
-720 AVAQRL
+720 AVSQRL
-726 RELLREVD
+726 QELMREVD

-744 IVVASGGVT
+744 IVVTSGTVT

-765 ESLTAPYD
+765 DSLTAPYQ
-773 LEGKSIHSGAS
+773 LEGKTLHSGAS

-792 DGEDGSTLMR
+792 DGDDGSTLMR

-891 ESGLILPLGDW
+891 ESGLILALGDW
-902 VLKRATGL
+902 VLRRATAM
-910 LAAWRGT
+910 LAAWRQ
-917 PLAHLR
+917 PHLAQLAHLR

-938 LPHLDHLL
+938 LPLLDHLL
-946 ASQGIDP
+946 HSQGLDA

-997 LSYLKLFDID
+997 LSYLKLFEID

-1019 ETDPDD
+1019 ESDPDD

-1073 MPAAQFEAMA
+1073 MPAAQFEAMMLDA
-1083 AEESQRD
+1083 QQAGV
-1090 RSIQPARLER
+1090 
-1100 SARAAT
+1100 

>member
-1 MNTTQLYSPGA
+1 LNNRSGSLRSLVLANVG
-12 GRRTVLLANLALLA
+12 LLAC
-26 AYVIAGR
+26 YFVAGR

-48 FLPAGIAL
+48 FLPAGLAL
-56 AACAVGGMR
+56 ASCVVGGAR
-65 LLPAVALGSLCVNL
+65 LLPAVALGSLAVNL
-79 VPAWQGFGG
+79 VYPFLSPGGVSATAFAGACFPA
-88 ITTAAVLGALSTGA
+88 LGAL
-102 GATLQAWVGARL
+102 LQAWAGSAL
-114 FRRHIDPALG
+114 FRRYIDPAIG

-131 FILLAAS
+131 FVALAAS
-138 VTVISCTVSLSG
+138 VTVINSTIALTGMTLIGILSWDTVAL
-150 MLLAG
+150 
-155 VLRSD
+155 
-160 GLVGDWLAWWM
+160 DWLAWWM
-171 GDTIGVLLAAP
+171 GDTIGILLAAP

-189 RPRALWERRRMLVG
+189 RPRALWSRRRLLVG
-203 LPLVLS
+203 LPLLLS
-209 AAAFIAIYVQA
+209 AAAFIAIYLQA
-220 DKWESNQQLQ
+220 DRWENNQQMQ
-230 TFRLKAQQ
+230 AFRLKAQQ

-261 NDPRRTLGADDFSN
+261 NDPRRVLSAEDFGN

-288 SMGWLMPVAGADRG
+288 SMAWLTPVAGGERAAFEAWGRAQVAPDFAIRDRG
-302 AFESWARQHVAPS
+302 A
-315 FEIRERSLTGA
+315 GDA
-326 LRRSAPRPRYFPVT
+326 LVTAAPRQRYFAAT
-340 FVEPAEGRDYVGL
+340 YIEPAGNRVFQGL
-353 DFLSED
+353 DFLSD
-359 QRRAALERAIQS
+359 APRRAALERAIQS

-376 TAPLQFA
+376 TEPLQLLRIQA
-383 RTLPGH
+383 GAGL
-389 GVLLLQTVYPNN
+389 LLLQTVYPNN
-401 AQHQPVG
+401 NRHQAIG
-408 SLLIALQFD
+408 SLLISMQFD

-423 LKRSEFEHF
+423 LKRSEFGHF
-432 LVRFEDM
+432 LIRFEDM
-439 DDETP
+439 DDDGP
-444 GRTLR
+444 RHMVR
-449 DSLQRAPAAG
+449 DSLRRTPGAG
-459 DFQHQLH
+459 DFQRQLH

-480 AYLQQQ
+480 EYLRQQ

-500 LTGLLGTLMLLIS
+500 LTGLLGTLMMLIS

-521 QVKDSTARLR
+521 QVKDSTSRLR

-563 AGRLFGYTPEQMT
+563 AGRLFGYAPENMT
-576 RLRLERLIPVGVG
+576 ALPLDRLIPVGVG
-589 EADGLDAAGLLR
+589 DAAGLDAAGLLR
-601 MIACGVTHDYTLT
+601 MIACGVTHEYELT
-614 GWRSDGSEFPLAIS
+614 GWRSDGNEFPLAMS

-643 LHDLTEQ
+643 LHDLTAQ
-650 RMAQERIHRLAHHDT
+650 QLAQERIHRLAHHDT

-677 RLEQLL
+677 RLDQLL

-689 HGAAA
+689 GGAAA

-707 DTHGHQTGDLLLV
+707 DTHGHQTGDLLLI

-726 RELLREVD
+726 QELLREVD
-734 IIARLGGDEF
+734 TIARLGGDEF
-744 IVVASGGVT
+744 IVVTSGSVT
-753 PDDVSNIAVRIV
+753 PDEASNIAVRIV
-765 ESLTAPYD
+765 ESLSAPYH
-773 LEGKSIHSGAS
+773 LQGKTVHSGAS

-792 DGEDGSTLMR
+792 DGEDGSTLLR

-817 NFQFFSAEMNVATHE
+817 NFQFFSAEMNSATHE

-842 ALEQD
+842 ALEHN

-858 LATQRIIG
+858 LASGRIIG

-902 VLKRATGL
+902 VLQRASRL
-910 LAAWRGT
+910 LASWRT
-917 PLAHLR
+917 PELAHLR

-938 LPHLDHLL
+938 LPMLDRLL
-946 ASQGIDP
+946 AAHGIDP

-997 LSYLKLFDID
+997 LSYLKLFEID

-1019 ETDPDD
+1019 ESDPDD

-1050 EAQRDFLRAKQCDE
+1050 LAQRDFLSAKQCDE
-1064 AQGYLFARP
+1064 AQGYLYARP
-1073 MPAAQFEAMA
+1073 MPVAQFEAMVRSESA
-1083 AEESQRD
+1083 AV
-1090 RSIQPARLER
+1090 
-1100 SARAAT
+1100 AA

>member
-1 MNTTQLYSPGA
+1 MNNRSGSLRSLVLANVG
-12 GRRTVLLANLALLA
+12 LLAC
-26 AYVIAGR
+26 YFVTGR

-48 FLPAGIAL
+48 FLPAGLAL
-56 AACAVGGMR
+56 ACCVIGGR
-65 LLPAVALGSLCVNL
+65 ALLPAVALGSLAVNL
-79 VPAWQGFGG
+79 VYPSMSPDGVSATALAGALAPA
-88 ITTAAVLGALSTGA
+88 LGAA
-102 GATLQAWVGARL
+102 LQAWAGSTL
-114 FRRHIDPALG
+114 FRRYIDPAIG

-131 FILLAAS
+131 FILLAAG
-138 VTVISCTVSLSG
+138 VTVISSTVSLTG
-150 MLLAG
+150 MGLLG
-155 VLRSD
+155 ILQWD
-160 GLVGDWLAWWM
+160 TLFLDWLAWWM
-171 GDTIGVLLAAP
+171 GDTIGILLAAP
-182 LTWIAIG
+182 LTWIVIG
-189 RPRALWERRRMLVG
+189 RPRALWSRRRLLVG
-203 LPLVLS
+203 LPLLLS
-209 AAAFIAIYVQA
+209 AAAFIAIYLQA
-220 DKWESNQQLQ
+220 DRWENNQQLQ
-230 TFRLKAQQ
+230 AFRLKAQQ

-261 NDPRRTLGADDFSN
+261 NDPRRTLTPEDFGN

-288 SMGWLMPVAGADRG
+288 SMAWLTPVAGSERA
-302 AFESWARQHVAPS
+302 AFEAWARDHVAPG
-315 FEIRERSLTGA
+315 FEIRQRSEDGTLHTA
-326 LRRSAPRPRYFPVT
+326 AQRDRYFVST
-340 FVEPAEGRDYVGL
+340 FIEPEASRAYQGL
-353 DFLSED
+353 DLLSD
-359 QRRAALERAIQS
+359 PQRRAALERAIQS

-376 TAPLQFA
+376 TAPLMLIPSQSSA
-383 RTLPGH
+383 GL
-389 GVLLLQTVYPNN
+389 LLLQTVYPNN
-401 AQHQPVG
+401 NRHQAIG
-408 SLLIALQFD
+408 SLLISMQFD

-423 LKRSEFEHF
+423 LRRSEFGHF
-432 LVRFEDM
+432 LLRFEDM
-439 DDETP
+439 DDDGP
-444 GRTLR
+444 RRVVR
-449 DSLQRAPAAG
+449 DSLQRAAEQG
-459 DFQHQLH
+459 DFQRQLH

-500 LTGLLGTLMLLIS
+500 LTGLLGTLMMLIS

-552 GDGLLMSANAA
+552 GNGLLMSANAA
-563 AGRLFGYTPEQMT
+563 AGRLFGYAPENMT
-576 RLRLERLIPVGVG
+576 ALPLDRLIPVGVG
-589 EADGLDAAGLLR
+589 DADGLDAAGLLR
-601 MIACGVTHDYTLT
+601 MIACGVTHEYELT
-614 GWRSDGSEFPLAIS
+614 GWRSDGNEFPLAMS

-650 RMAQERIHRLAHHDT
+650 QLAQERIHRLAHHDT

-677 RLEQLL
+677 RLDQLL
-683 AQTRRA
+683 AQTRRGG
-689 HGAAA
+689 GAAA

-726 RELLREVD
+726 QELLREVD
-734 IIARLGGDEF
+734 TIARLGGDEF
-744 IVVASGGVT
+744 IVVTSGSVT
-753 PDDVSNIAVRIV
+753 PDEASNIAVRIV
-765 ESLTAPYD
+765 DSLGAPYH
-773 LEGKSIHSGAS
+773 LQGKTVHSGAS

-792 DGEDGSTLMR
+792 DGEDGSTLLR

-817 NFQFFSAEMNVATHE
+817 NFQFFSAAMNSATHE
-832 RLMLENRLWQ
+832 RLLLENRLWQ
-842 ALEQD
+842 ALEHN
-847 EFELYLQPQVE
+847 EFELYLQPQIE
-858 LATQRIIG
+858 LASGRIIG

-902 VLKRATGL
+902 VLQRASHVLASWRAPGL
-910 LAAWRGT
+910 S
-917 PLAHLR
+917 HLR

-938 LPHLDHLL
+938 LPHLDRLL
-946 ASQGIDP
+946 DTHGIDP

-997 LSYLKLFDID
+997 LSYLKLFEID

-1019 ETDPDD
+1019 ESDPND

-1050 EAQRDFLRAKQCDE
+1050 QAQRSFLRAKGCDE

-1073 MPAAQFEAMA
+1073 MPVAQFEAMVRS
-1083 AEESQRD
+1083 ESMAGAD
-1090 RSIQPARLER
+1090 LSPA
-1100 SARAAT
+1100 

>member
-1 MNTTQLYSPGA
+1 LNNRS
-12 GRRTVLLANLALLA
+12 GRWPTLLLANFGLWA
-26 AYVIAGR
+26 AYFLAGR
-33 LGLLLALPPGYASPI
+33 LGLLLSLPPSYASPI

-56 AACAVGGMR
+56 AACVVGGSR
-65 LLPAVALGSLCVNL
+65 LLPAVALGSLSVNL
-79 VPAWQGFGG
+79 VYPALSPSGV
-88 ITTAAVLGALSTGA
+88 TVLTALGACSPALGA
-102 GATLQAWVGARL
+102 ALQAWAGSTL
-114 FRRHIDPALG
+114 FRRYIDPAIG

-131 FILLAAS
+131 FILLAAGI
-138 VTVISCTVSLSG
+138 TVISSTFS
-150 MLLAG
+150 LAG
-155 VLRSD
+155 MALL
-160 GLVGDWLAWWM
+160 GLLSWETLALDWLAWWM
-171 GDTIGVLLAAP
+171 GDTIGILLAAP
-182 LTWIAIG
+182 LVWIVIG
-189 RPRALWERRRMLVG
+189 RPRTLWARRRTLVG
-203 LPLVLS
+203 LPLLLS
-209 AAAFIAIYVQA
+209 AAAFIAIYLQA
-220 DKWESNQQLQ
+220 DRWESSQQLQ

-238 TGDLLQAQFSE
+238 TGDLLQSQFSE
-249 HERFIYAMAKAL
+249 HERFVYAMAKAL
-261 NDPRRTLGADDFSN
+261 NDPRRSISQEDFSS

-288 SMGWLMPVAGADRG
+288 SMAWLVPVAGNERP
-302 AFESWARQHVAPS
+302 AFEQWARDSVAPD
-315 FEIRERSLTGA
+315 FQIRERIGGGKFLPA
-326 LRRSAPRPRYFPVT
+326 AQRERYFVSTFIEPVQSR
-340 FVEPAEGRDYVGL
+340 PYQGL
-353 DFLSED
+353 DFLHD
-359 QRRAALERAIQS
+359 PQRRAALERAIQS

-376 TAPLQFA
+376 TAPLQLISDHA
-383 RTLPGH
+383 SPG
-389 GVLLLQTVYPNN
+389 LLLMQTVYPGTNR
-401 AQHQPVG
+401 HQAIG
-408 SLLIALQFD
+408 SLLISMQFD
-417 AYLDQA
+417 ACLEQA
-423 LKRSEFEHF
+423 LKRSEFPHF
-432 LVRFEDM
+432 LLRFEDT
-439 DDETP
+439 DDDSA
-444 GRTLR
+444 RRVAHDTLHR
-449 DSLQRAPAAG
+449 PAAPG
-459 DFQHQLH
+459 DFQRQLH

-500 LTGLLGTLMLLIS
+500 LTGLLGTLMMLIS
-513 GERARIQA
+513 GERARIQG

-552 GDGLLMSANAA
+552 GDGVLMSANAA
-563 AGRLFGYTPEQMT
+563 AGRLFGYAPERMT
-576 RLRLERLIPVGVG
+576 ALPLDKLIPVGVG
-589 EADGLDAAGLLR
+589 EAAGLDAAGLLR
-601 MIACGVTHDYTLT
+601 MIACGVTHEYELP
-614 GWRSDGSEFPLAIS
+614 GWRSDGSEFPLAMS

-650 RMAQERIHRLAHHDT
+650 HLAQERIHRLAHHDT
-665 LTGLDN
+665 LTGLAN

-683 AQTRRA
+683 AQTRRSG
-689 HGAAA
+689 GAAA

-707 DTHGHQTGDLLLV
+707 DTYGHQTGDLLLV

-726 RELLREVD
+726 QELLREVD
-734 IIARLGGDEF
+734 TIARLGGDEF
-744 IVVASGGVT
+744 IVVTSGTVT
-753 PDDVSNIAVRIV
+753 PDEASNIAVRIV
-765 ESLTAPYD
+765 DALTAPYH
-773 LEGKSIHSGAS
+773 LQGKTVHTGAS

-792 DGEDGSTLMR
+792 DGDDGSTLMR

-817 NFQFFSAEMNVATHE
+817 NFQFFSAAMNTATHE
-832 RLMLENRLWQ
+832 RLMLESRLWQ
-842 ALEQD
+842 ALEQN

-902 VLKRATGL
+902 VLQRACGL
-910 LAAWRGT
+910 LASWRAPG
-917 PLAHLR
+917 LAHLR

-930 RQCHGAGL
+930 RQCHGPGL
-938 LPHLDHLL
+938 LPQLDKLL
-946 ASQGIDP
+946 RDHGIEP

-966 QDPERSRALLVE
+966 QDPERSRALLNE

-997 LSYLKLFDID
+997 LSYLKLFEID

-1019 ETDPDD
+1019 ESDPND

-1035 AHSLGLGVVAEGVET
+1035 AHSLGLGVIAEGVET

-1073 MPAAQFEAMA
+1073 MPVAQFEAMVH
-1083 AEESQRD
+1083 AELRGQV
-1090 RSIQPARLER
+1090 QNPARAPD
-1100 SARAAT
+1100 SGPDPGV

>member
-1 MNTTQLYSPGA
+1 LNNRS
-12 GRRTVLLANLALLA
+12 GRWPSLLLANLGLWT
-26 AYVIAGR
+26 AYFLAGR
-33 LGLLLALPPGYASPI
+33 LGLLLALPPSYASPI

-56 AACAVGGMR
+56 AACVVGGAR
-65 LLPAVALGSLCVNL
+65 LLPAVALGSLSVNL
-79 VPAWQGFGG
+79 VYPALSPAG
-88 ITTAAVLGALSTGA
+88 ITTMAALGACAPALGA
-102 GATLQAWVGARL
+102 ALQAWAGSTL
-114 FRRHIDPALG
+114 FRRYIDPAIG

-131 FILLAAS
+131 FILLAVS
-138 VTVISCTVSLSG
+138 VTVVSSTIS
-150 MLLAG
+150 LAG
-155 VLRSD
+155 MALL
-160 GLVGDWLAWWM
+160 GLLSWHTLGVDWLAWWM
-171 GDTIGVLLAAP
+171 GDTIGILLAAP
-182 LTWIAIG
+182 LCWIVIG
-189 RPRALWERRRMLVG
+189 RPRTLWTRRRTLVG
-203 LPLVLS
+203 LPLLLS
-209 AAAFIAIYVQA
+209 AAAFIAIYLQA
-220 DKWESNQQLQ
+220 DRWESNQQLQ
-230 TFRLKAQQ
+230 AFRLKAQQ

-261 NDPRRTLGADDFSN
+261 NDPRRSLNAEDFGN

-288 SMGWLMPVAGADRG
+288 SMAWLMPVPGNERQ
-302 AFESWARQHVAPS
+302 AFEAWGKQQITPA
-315 FEIRERSLTGA
+315 FEIRQRTPAGA
-326 LRRSAPRPRYFPVT
+326 LQTAARRDHYFAVT
-340 FVEPAEGRDYVGL
+340 FVEPAEARDYVGL
-353 DFLSED
+353 DFLSEP
-359 QRRAALERAIQS
+359 RRGAALARAIQS

-376 TAPLQFA
+376 TPPLQFTRA
-383 RTLPGH
+383 MPGN
-389 GVLLLQTVYPNN
+389 GLLLLQTVYPSNN
-401 AQHQPVG
+401 RHQAVG
-408 SLLIALQFD
+408 SLLIAMQFE
-417 AYLDQA
+417 AYLAQA
-423 LKRSEFEHF
+423 LKRSDFPHF
-432 LVRFEDM
+432 LLRFEDT
-439 DDETP
+439 DDDGP
-444 GRTLR
+444 HRVVQDTLR
-449 DSLQRAPAAG
+449 RPAAPG
-459 DFQHQLH
+459 DFQRQLH

-480 AYLQQQ
+480 TYLQQQ

-500 LTGLLGTLMLLIS
+500 LTGLLGTLMMLIS
-513 GERARIQA
+513 GERARIQG

-552 GDGLLMSANAA
+552 GDGVLLSANAA
-563 AGRLFGYTPEQMT
+563 AGRLFGYAPEKMIA
-576 RLRLERLIPVGVG
+576 LRLDKLIPVGVG
-589 EADGLDAAGLLR
+589 EAAGLDAAGLLR
-601 MIACGVTHDYTLT
+601 MIACGVTHEYELP
-614 GWRSDGSEFPLAIS
+614 GWRSDGSEFPLAMS

-650 RMAQERIHRLAHHDT
+650 HMAQERIHRLAHHDT
-665 LTGLDN
+665 LTGLAN

-677 RLEQLL
+677 RLDQLL
-683 AQTRRA
+683 AQTRRGG
-689 HGAAA
+689 GAAA

-726 RELLREVD
+726 QELLREVD
-734 IIARLGGDEF
+734 TIARLGGDEF
-744 IVVASGGVT
+744 IVVTSGTVT
-753 PDDVSNIAVRIV
+753 PDEASNIAVRIV
-765 ESLTAPYD
+765 DALAAPYH
-773 LEGKSIHSGAS
+773 LQGKTVHSGAS

-792 DGEDGSTLMR
+792 DGDDGSTLMR

-817 NFQFFSAEMNVATHE
+817 NFQFFSAAMNSATHE

-842 ALEQD
+842 ALEQN

-902 VLKRATGL
+902 VLQRACGL
-910 LAAWRGT
+910 LASWRAPG
-917 PLAHLR
+917 LAHLR

-930 RQCHGAGL
+930 RQCHGPGL
-938 LPHLDHLL
+938 LPQLDRLL
-946 ASQGIDP
+946 RGHGIEP

-966 QDPERSRALLVE
+966 QDPERSRALLNE

-997 LSYLKLFDID
+997 LSYLKLFEID

-1019 ETDPDD
+1019 ESDPND

-1073 MPAAQFEAMA
+1073 MPVAQFEAMV
-1083 AEESQRD
+1083 
-1090 RSIQPARLER
+1090 
-1100 SARAAT
+1100 RAAAPADVT